1 MTFFEQSLQFHLN
14 ATRAGLFG
22 QFEHAMNFNTGPD
35 QNAFIKIAPGQNIVF
50 TGILDTIVPSTCT
63 LKVTNNHSGPPSS
76 GKGFRAQTE
85 DPRSP
90 IVVVGQDTAGG
101 QATLEF
107 SCPTGPTTGETISYT
122 TATFAEGK
130 DRFEAISE
138 QNAVIFTKCS
148 EQTVDIARSADAVGG
163 DWYTLGGSRF
173 GGVAELTK
181 FDSDGVFVWRGI
193 DSSRFTRPISV
204 AHDSLNNV
212 AAALTQRS
220 IFSPSVGGIVVGY
233 DADGPDQGGPSEPGP
248 LWETVVTG
256 FGTTIRDMKSD
267 NAGFFYVAVRKTD
280 GYDGATT
287 GVFKNILK
295 IDSSTGTIVAA
306 FFTGHDFASTRLAVG
321 PSGEIVVSQTRAS
334 IPDGGGAA
342 ANVFKLDSSLSLLAR
357 ANVDWQTK
365 LSNNPETVHVAVDET
380 GKIYVCSN
388 NAFGVRFDSGL
399 TTEEFSQFLLD
410 GSGNRI
416 EGGGGAGTRTIV
428 DMGHNQAGK
437 LILFGGGQPTS
448 DAARVYRYAND
459 LSFLTSPR
467 IASLPATAMVQG
479 HVRGPQGAS
488 GPPGP
493 NLGTLFTS
501 ELSLNPPGR
510 VQAIAA
516 VKYED
521 GNIVSVYWNS
531 VQVEFKPLEWSAIH
545 SEEGLINI
553 RPDSPGWEYNSP
565 L

>member
-1 MTFFEQSLQFHLN
+1 MAENFFSQTLRYHLN

-50 TGILDTIVPSTCT
+50 TGILDNVEMTTCT

-76 GKGFRAQTE
+76 GRGFRAQTE
-85 DPRSP
+85 DPQSP
-90 IVVVGQDTAGG
+90 IVVVGPDTAGG

-107 SCPTGPTTGETISYT
+107 SCPTGPSTGETLSYT
-122 TATFAEGK
+122 TATTQINK

-148 EQTVDIARSADAVGG
+148 ERTVDIARSAAG
-163 DWYTLGGSRF
+163 DWYTLGGAQF
-173 GGVAELTK
+173 IPAELTK
-181 FDSDGVFVWRGI
+181 FDSDGIFIWRGI
-193 DSSRFTRPISV
+193 DDQAIEVVNV
-204 AHDSLNNV
+204 AHDSSNKV
-212 AAALTQRS
+212 AAALTRRAPAGS
-220 IFSPSVGGIVVGY
+220 ATGRVVGY
-233 DADGPDQGGPSEPGP
+233 DSDGPDQGGPSEPPP
-248 LWETVVTG
+248 LWETVVSG
-256 FGTTIRDMKSD
+256 PNIAVFDMKSD

-280 GYDGATT
+280 EYDGATT
-287 GVFKNILK
+287 GVFKNVLK
-295 IDSSTGTIVAA
+295 IDSSTGTIVAS
-306 FFTGHDFASTRLAVG
+306 FFTGSDFGNLRLAVG
-321 PSGEIVVSQTRAS
+321 PSGEIVVAQTIAS
-334 IPDGGGAA
+334 VPDGGGAT

-357 ANVDWQTK
+357 ADVDWQTK
-365 LSNNPETVHVAVDET
+365 LVTVALGPEIAHVAVDET

-410 GSGNRI
+410 GSGNPI
-416 EGGGGAGTRTIV
+416 GNTASPGARDIV

-437 LILFGGGQPTS
+437 LILFGGGGRS
-448 DAARVYRYAND
+448 SVAARVYRYAND
-459 LSFLTSPR
+459 LSFLTNPR
-467 IASLPATAMVQG
+467 NASLPASAMVQG
-479 HVRGPQGAS
+479 HVRAGTGG

-493 NLGTLFTS
+493 DIGTVFTS

-521 GNIVSVYWNS
+521 GNIVSIYWNS
-531 VQVEFKPLEWSAIH
+531 VEVEFKPLEWSAVH

-553 RPDSPGWEYNSP
+553 RPGSPGWEYNSP